1 MGKTGITEWIQIKG
15 SKGQVRLVPK
25 KETTHKKPGP
35 NQRFKTNKLL
45 KKMERSSGDAH
56 GRGGGRGGSRGG
68 SRGGNAPGASAAGG
82 AGRGGR
88 SRGGQ
93 QQSFRSIS
101 ARRRI
106 VRPRTSIKGAR
117 QKV

>member
-25 KETTHKKPGP
+25 QEMTHKKPGP
-35 NQRFKTNKLL
+35 NQRFKSNKLI
-45 KKMERSSGDAH
+45 KKMERSSGE
-56 GRGGGRGGSRGG
+56 GRGRGGRGQSQSRGRRGGGGRGQGG
-68 SRGGNAPGASAAGG
+68 P
-82 AGRGGR
+82 
-88 SRGGQ
+88 Q
-93 QQSFRSIS
+93 LDFRSIS

-117 QKV
+117 QRTG

>member
-25 KETTHKKPGP
+25 KESTHKKPGP
-35 NQRFKTNKLL
+35 NQRFKSNKLI
-45 KKMERSSGDAH
+45 KIMERSSGDAR
-56 GRGGGRGGSRGG
+56 GRGGRGGSRGG
-68 SRGGNAPGASAAGG
+68 GPAGASGSSGGSRG
-82 AGRGGR
+82 GRGGR

-93 QQSFRSIS
+93 QQSFRAIA

-117 QKV
+117 QKI

>member
-35 NQRFKTNKLL
+35 NQRFKSNKLI
-45 KKMERSSGDAH
+45 KKMERSSADARG
-56 GRGGGRGGSRGG
+56 GRGGRSGGSRGGRSGGGRGGRGG
-68 SRGGNAPGASAAGG
+68 P
-82 AGRGGR
+82 
-88 SRGGQ
+88 Q
-93 QQSFRSIS
+93 QDFRTIS

-106 VRPRTSIKGAR
+106 VRPRNSIKGAR
-117 QKV
+117 QRT